1 MLHKFYTH
9 KLKNSLEVIA
19 IPMNRGSNVIT
30 SNIFYKVGSRNE
42 IMGKSGIAHML
53 EHMNFKSTENLKEGE
68 FDKIVKSLGGIDN
81 ASTGFDY
88 THYYIKTSSDY
99 LDKTFEL
106 FSEVMENLSL
116 KEDEFERERK
126 VVYEERLWR
135 TDNNPIGYLYFRL
148 FNNTYLYH
156 PYHWTPIGFKEDI
169 LNWNIEDIKNFHKV
183 YYQPKNAFLLVAGD
197 IEPEIVFKEAE
208 KFFSHIKNTKKIPTL
223 HCIEPPLD
231 GDKFITI
238 KKESEVDIVALA
250 YRIPNFRNEDQIALS
265 AYSEILSG
273 GKSGVL
279 REKLIN
285 KKSLVSEVYAY
296 NMELID
302 PGVFIALAVV
312 NPGIDPKKVEKELK
326 KEILNTKITKKALE
340 KVKNQTKMDFLT
352 QLESSSGVS
361 NIYGDYI
368 AKGNITPLLEYEEK
382 INALT
387 PAKVEKI
394 KKYFDKSV
402 SVILS
407 KVDKMV
413 EE

>member
-1 MLHKFYTH
+1 MLHKFYKQ
-9 KLKNSLEVIA
+9 KLKNNLEVIVV
-19 IPMNRGSNVIT
+19 PMNRGSNVIT
-30 SNIFYKVGSRNE
+30 SNIYYKVGSRNE

-53 EHMNFKSTENLKEGE
+53 EHMNFKSTKNLAEGE
-68 FDKIVKSLGGIDN
+68 FDKIVKSLGGVDN

-88 THYYIKTSSDY
+88 THYYIKTSSAY

-106 FSEVMENLSL
+106 FSDVMENLNL
-116 KEDEFERERK
+116 NDDEFQRERK

-156 PYHWTPIGFKEDI
+156 PYHWTPIGFKDDI
-169 LNWNIEDIKNFHKV
+169 LNWSIEDIRSFHKTF
-183 YYQPKNAFLLVAGD
+183 YQPKNAFLLVAGD
-197 IEPEIVFKEAE
+197 IDPEYVFNLAE
-208 KFFSHIKNTKKIPTL
+208 KYFSHIKNGRKIPKI
-223 HCIEPPLD
+223 HMKEPELD
-231 GDKFITI
+231 GDRHVVIQRDT
-238 KKESEVDIVALA
+238 EVDIVAVA
-250 YRIPNFRNEDQIALS
+250 YRIPDFRHEDQFALS

-285 KKSLVSEVYAY
+285 KKALVSEVYAY

-302 PGVFIALAVV
+302 PGVFLALAIC
-312 NPGIDPKKVEKELK
+312 NPGISPDLVEKELK
-326 KEILNTKITKKALE
+326 KEILNTKITKKALN

-361 NIYGDYI
+361 NVYGDYF
-368 AKGNITPLLEYEEK
+368 AKGDITPLLEYEDK

-387 PAKVEKI
+387 PEKVEDI

-402 SVILS
+402 TIKLI
-407 KVDKMV
+407 KK
-413 EE
+413 

>member
-1 MLHKFYTH
+1 MLHKFYKQ
-9 KLKNSLEVIA
+9 KLKNNLEVIVV
-19 IPMNRGSNVIT
+19 PMNKGSNVIT
-30 SNIFYKVGSRNE
+30 SNIYYKVGSRNE

-53 EHMNFKSTENLKEGE
+53 EHMNFKSTKNLAEGE
-68 FDKIVKSLGGIDN
+68 FDKIIKSLGGVDN

-88 THYYIKTSSDY
+88 THYYIKTSSAY

-106 FSEVMENLSL
+106 FSEVMENLNL
-116 KEDEFERERK
+116 NDDEFQRERK

-156 PYHWTPIGFKEDI
+156 PYHWTPIGFKDDI
-169 LNWNIEDIKNFHKV
+169 LNWSIEDIRSFHKTF
-183 YYQPKNAFLLVAGD
+183 YQPKNAFLLVAGD
-197 IEPEIVFKEAE
+197 IDPEDVFNLADKY
-208 KFFSHIKNTKKIPTL
+208 FSHIKNSRKIPKV
-223 HCIEPPLD
+223 HMKEPELD
-231 GDKFITI
+231 GDRHVVIQRDT
-238 KKESEVDIVALA
+238 EVDIVAIA
-250 YRIPNFRNEDQIALS
+250 YRIPDFKHEDQFALS

-285 KKSLVSEVYAY
+285 KKRLVSEVYAY

-302 PGVFIALAVV
+302 PGVFLALAIC
-312 NPGIDPKKVEKELK
+312 NPGVSPDLVENELK
-326 KEILNTKITKKALE
+326 KTLLNTKITKKALN

-361 NIYGDYI
+361 NVYGDYF
-368 AKGNITPLLEYEEK
+368 AKGDITPLLEYEDK

-387 PAKVEKI
+387 PEKVEDI

-402 SVILS
+402 TVKLI
-407 KVDKMV
+407 KK
-413 EE
+413 

>member
-30 SNIFYKVGSRNE
+30 SNIYYKVGSRNE

-53 EHMNFKSTENLKEGE
+53 EHMNFKSTRNLAEGE
-68 FDKIVKSLGGIDN
+68 FDKIVKSLGGVDN

-88 THYYIKTSSDY
+88 THYYIKTSSAY
-99 LDKTFEL
+99 LDKTLEL
-106 FSEVMENLSL
+106 FSEVMENLNL
-116 KEDEFERERK
+116 NDDEFQRERK

-135 TDNNPIGYLYFRL
+135 TDNNPVGYLYFRL

-169 LNWNIEDIKNFHKV
+169 LNWSIEDIRSFHKTF
-183 YYQPKNAFLLVAGD
+183 YQPKNAFLLVAGD
-197 IEPEIVFKEAE
+197 INPEDVFSSAE
-208 KFFSHIKNTKKIPTL
+208 KYFSHIKNGKKIPKV
-223 HCIEPPLD
+223 HMKEPKLD
-231 GDKFITI
+231 GDRHIII
-238 KKESEVDIVALA
+238 KRDTEVDIVAVA
-250 YRIPNFRNEDQIALS
+250 YRIPDFRHEDQFALS

-285 KKSLVSEVYAY
+285 KKGLVSEVYAY

-302 PGVFIALAVV
+302 PGVFLALAIC
-312 NPGIDPKKVEKELK
+312 NPGVSPDLVEKELK
-326 KEILNTKITKKALE
+326 KTLLNTKITKKALN

-352 QLESSSGVS
+352 QLESSGGVS
-361 NIYGDYI
+361 GIYGDYF
-368 AKGNITPLLEYEEK
+368 AKGDITPLLEYEEK
-382 INALT
+382 INSLT
-387 PAKVEKI
+387 PEKIEDI

-402 SVILS
+402 TVKLI
-407 KVDKMV
+407 KK
-413 EE
+413 

>member
-1 MLHKFYTH
+1 MLHKFYKQ
-9 KLKNSLEVIA
+9 KLKNNLEVIVV
-19 IPMNRGSNVIT
+19 PMNRGSNVIT
-30 SNIFYKVGSRNE
+30 SNIYYKVGSRNE

-53 EHMNFKSTENLKEGE
+53 EHMNFKSTKNLAEGE
-68 FDKIVKSLGGIDN
+68 FDKIVKSLGGVDN

-88 THYYIKTSSDY
+88 THYYIKTSSAY

-106 FSEVMENLSL
+106 FSEVMEHLNLND
-116 KEDEFERERK
+116 DEFQRERK

-135 TDNNPIGYLYFRL
+135 TDNNPVGYLYFRL

-156 PYHWTPIGFKEDI
+156 PYHWTPIGFKDDI
-169 LNWNIEDIKNFHKV
+169 LNWSIEDIRSFHKTF
-183 YYQPKNAFLLVAGD
+183 YQPKNAFLLVAGD
-197 IEPEIVFKEAE
+197 IDPEDVFNLADKY
-208 KFFSHIKNTKKIPTL
+208 FTHIKNGRKIPKI
-223 HCIEPPLD
+223 HMKEPELD
-231 GDKFITI
+231 GDRHVVIQRDT
-238 KKESEVDIVALA
+238 EVDIVAIA
-250 YRIPNFRNEDQIALS
+250 YRIPDFRHEDQFALS

-285 KKSLVSEVYAY
+285 KKALVSEVYAY

-302 PGVFIALAVV
+302 PGVFLALAICNPGV
-312 NPGIDPKKVEKELK
+312 NPDLVEKELK
-326 KEILNTKITKKALE
+326 KEILNTKITKKALN

-361 NIYGDYI
+361 NIYGDYF
-368 AKGNITPLLEYEEK
+368 AKGDITPLLEYEDK

-387 PAKVEKI
+387 PEKVEDI

-402 SVILS
+402 TVKLI
-407 KVDKMV
+407 KK
-413 EE
+413 

>member
-1 MLHKFYTH
+1 MLHKFFTH
-9 KLKNSLEVIA
+9 KLKNNLEVIA
-19 IPMNRGSNVIT
+19 IPVNIGSNVIT
-30 SNIFYKVGSRNE
+30 SNIYYKVGSRNE

-53 EHMNFKSTENLKEGE
+53 EHMNFKSTKNLKEGE
-68 FDKIVKSLGGIDN
+68 FDKIVKGLGGVDN

-88 THYYIKTSSDY
+88 THYYIKTSSNY

-106 FSEVMENLSL
+106 FSEIMENLNL
-116 KEDEFERERK
+116 NEDEFARERK

-169 LNWNIEDIKNFHKV
+169 LNWTIDDIRNFHKI

-197 IEPEIVFKEAE
+197 IEPEKVFNEAQ
-208 KFFSHIKNTKKIPTL
+208 KHFAHIKNKKKIPKV
-223 HCIEPPLD
+223 HCIEPELD
-231 GDKFITI
+231 GDKHITI
-238 KKESEVDIVALA
+238 KKDSEVDIIAIA
-250 YRIPNFRNEDQIALS
+250 YRIPDFKHEDQFALS

-279 REKLIN
+279 RERLIN

-302 PGVFIALAVV
+302 PGVFLALAIV
-312 NPGIDPKKVEKELK
+312 NPGIDPKKVEIELK
-326 KEILNTKITKKALE
+326 KEILNTKITKKALD

-361 NIYGDYI
+361 NIYGDYF
-368 AKGNITPLLEYEEK
+368 AKGDIIPLLEYEEK
-382 INALT
+382 INSLT
-387 PAKVEKI
+387 PQKVEEI

-402 SVILS
+402 TVTLI
-407 KVDKMV
+407 KK
-413 EE
+413 